1 MIPWLYITM
10 QLGFGADSIF
20 YIIHLCYMY
29 RVIIGGNLVR
39 LSKESRMQKTRL
51 ISLDCHLPYL
61 IQYFLS
67 VENTGLKKTDK
78 SKSNFHYLPE
88 INNC

>member
-1 MIPWLYITM
+1 
-10 QLGFGADSIF
+10 
-20 YIIHLCYMY
+20 MY

-39 LSKESRMQKTRL
+39 LSKDSGMQKTRL

-61 IQYFLS
+61 ISTS
-67 VENTGLKKTDK
+67 VCEKYWPQETDN